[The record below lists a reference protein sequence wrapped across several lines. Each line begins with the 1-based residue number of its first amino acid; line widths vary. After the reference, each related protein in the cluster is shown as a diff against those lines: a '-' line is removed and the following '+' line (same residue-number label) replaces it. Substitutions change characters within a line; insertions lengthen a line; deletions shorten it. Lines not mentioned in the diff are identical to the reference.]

1 VLRTIADE
9 VHDAGGIEELLA
21 ALGYSD
27 ETDEQVRLRLGFDRA
42 EVRELHGVRRL
53 QLALIELAI
62 KDVLAP
68 EKRTPVEELEE
79 SRVWLLCTY
88 DSHPAGDVATFDGC
102 CESLGIDADA
112 LRERVFQMQAAG
124 LRPRLNFAALGE
136 NTRKRFRK
144 GNGRP

>member
-1 VLRTIADE
+1 MLRRIADE
-9 VHDAGGIEELLA
+9 VYDAGGIDELLA
-21 ALGYSD
+21 ALGFNE

-68 EKRTPVEELEE
+68 EKRTPAEELEE

-88 DSHPAGDVATFDGC
+88 DSHPMGDVATFDGC

-112 LRERVFQMQAAG
+112 LRDRVFAMREAG
-124 LRPRLNFAALGE
+124 HRPRFNFAALGE

-144 GNGRP
+144 GGAA